1 MDRIERVSRICVVE
15 YLSFSVARREMEEA
29 DARHEARR
37 LRHCNEAP
45 RSIGG
50 ATSYAAVIQEK
61 QRAAASAV
69 TGLQIQVMSISI
81 KIPF

>member
-1 MDRIERVSRICVVE
+1 MHRIERVSF
-15 YLSFSVARREMEEA
+15 SFSVARREMEEA

-45 RSIGG
+45 RSVGG

-61 QRAAASAV
+61 QRAATSTV
-69 TGLQIQVMSISI
+69 TGLQMQVMSIPI
-81 KIPF
+81 KIQFYKGGCVN